1 MTLNF
6 VDVERTNTTFNIYH
20 NAITNSI
27 NAQDDS
33 YQIIANYAYYG
44 TSLCTQ
50 GIYMNLNTI
59 EYLDLEQP
67 WWNPDYREEAT
78 VHDKLYYIVGDV
90 TTSAT
95 ERMVVTYVNR
105 DLADQYFLG
114 LDLYAVVDG
123 GKWTLDYQNELIAN
137 VIQRPQRQRSD

>member
-95 ERMVVTYVNR
+95 ERMVVTMST
-105 DLADQYFLG
+105 A
-114 LDLYAVVDG
+114 
-123 GKWTLDYQNELIAN
+123 TLPINIFSALTSMPLSMGANGRLI
-137 VIQRPQRQRSD
+137 IRMS